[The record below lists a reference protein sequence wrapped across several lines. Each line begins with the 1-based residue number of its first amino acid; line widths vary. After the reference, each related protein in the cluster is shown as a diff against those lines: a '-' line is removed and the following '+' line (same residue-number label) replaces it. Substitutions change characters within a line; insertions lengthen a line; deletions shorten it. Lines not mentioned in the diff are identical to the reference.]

1 MVLVLFHLYNTYYFT
16 NQARRTKTILNA
28 SFDKRL
34 TDDEK
39 KGVEYNL
46 HN

>member
-1 MVLVLFHLYNTYYFT
+1 MVLVLFHLYNIHHCT
-16 NQARRTKTILNA
+16 NQARRTKTILNT
-28 SFDKRL
+28 SYDKRL